1 MHIMTLFSNS
11 LHQISKTII
20 VGGLLCFGVSTA
32 LAAETTLQD
41 LDFQR
46 SPKGH
51 ALLLLEFSEPPA
63 LPKAQEIPGS
73 LELTFP
79 NTRIQ
84 EQLRNLYSTHDFATL
99 VSSLSLDQDGDQALI
114 SLGID
119 KPYSY
124 TLHQRATQLQIEVA
138 AQPGQSQTETRSSGR
153 RFQYSG
159 EPMSLS
165 YQDIPIRQLLQELA
179 SFLDLNLVAG
189 DTVKGNITL
198 QLQNVPSDQ
207 ALDLI
212 LTTQNLASRQVGN
225 VLLVAPAE
233 ELVALEQ
240 QQFAARQS
248 EQATQPLVDEFIRI
262 NFAKAEDLHS
272 FIMGDSETPSSNP
285 SPTSPASLAAGL
297 FNQDSQQE
305 QSTRDAQTRFLSDR
319 GHLRFDNRT
328 NQLYVR
334 DTPEYVERVRTIVK
348 TLDIPVDQIM
358 IEARI
363 VVARTGV
370 SDELGVTWSAS
381 RNSNSAAGFTSQR
394 SQIGPSERDAT
405 ENIGFGSTGGSLDF
419 NPQAGIGFGFVNGNF
434 LLDLELAA
442 LETENRSEIISQ
454 PKVITSDRNKAVIRS
469 GEEIPYTSIDEDG
482 VRTTN
487 FRRAELRLEVT
498 PQVVGNDQ
506 IFLTLQVNNDSMGEE
521 TLNAGPTINTNAVE
535 TQVLANNGETI
546 VIGGIFTSQT
556 LEAEAKTPLLGDI
569 PLLGWLFRRS
579 FQSQEK
585 VELLIFITPRM
596 LNNSL
601 SQPLQ
606 SASD

>member
-1 MHIMTLFSNS
+1 MTLLSNR
-11 LHQISKTII
+11 LHQISKRFILAS
-20 VGGLLCFGVSTA
+20 LLCLGITPLLADQRTLEGV
-32 LAAETTLQD
+32 
-41 LDFQR
+41 DFQR
-46 SPKGH
+46 TSQGH
-51 ALLLLEFSEPPA
+51 ALLLLEFSDPPA
-63 LPKAQEIPGS
+63 LPDTNDAQGS
-73 LELTFP
+73 LQLFFP

-84 EQLRNLYSTHDFATL
+84 EHLRHLYDTHDFATL
-99 VSSLSLDQDGDQALI
+99 VSSLSLDQDNQRAAI

-119 KPYSY
+119 QPYSY
-124 TLHQRATQLQIEVA
+124 TLHQEGSLLKIEVA
-138 AQPGQSQTETRSSGR
+138 GRTRTQQSEERASAR
-153 RFQYSG
+153 RFQYTG

-165 YQDIPIRQLLQELA
+165 YQDIPVRQLLKELA
-179 SFLDLNLVAG
+179 SFLDLNLIAG
-189 DTVKGNITL
+189 ESVRGDITL

-225 VLLVAPAE
+225 VLLVAPTD

-240 QQFAARQS
+240 QQFEAHQS
-248 EQATQPLVDEFIRI
+248 GQAMEPLVDEFMRI
-262 NFAKAEDLHS
+262 HFAKAEDLRD
-272 FIMGDSETPSSNP
+272 FIMGDRSANETSTR
-285 SPTSPASLAAGL
+285 PTSLAAGL
-297 FNQDSQQE
+297 FSQDMPQE
-305 QSTRDAQTRFLSDR
+305 TSANGSTRFLSER
-319 GHLRFDNRT
+319 GHLMVDRRT
-328 NQLYVR
+328 NQIYVR
-334 DTPEYVERVRTIVK
+334 DTPEYVERVRSIVE

-370 SDELGVTWSAS
+370 SDELGVTWGAS
-381 RNSNSAAGFTSQR
+381 RTSGAAVSGFTSER
-394 SQIGPSERDAT
+394 GRIGPGERT
-405 ENIGFGSTGGSLDF
+405 EFESAGSGRRGGSLDF
-419 NPQAGIGFGFVNGNF
+419 NPQTGIGFGFVNGNF

-454 PKVITSDRNKAVIRS
+454 PKVITSDRKQATIRS
-469 GEEIPYTSIDEDG
+469 GEQIPYRKVEDG
-482 VRTTN
+482 TVTVEFQN
-487 FRRAELRLEVT
+487 AELLLEVT
-498 PQVVGNDQ
+498 PQITNDGRILMDLQ
-506 IFLTLQVNNDSMGEE
+506 INNDSKGEQ
-521 TLNAGPTINTNAVE
+521 TPDGFTINSNSVQ

-556 LEAEAKTPLLGDI
+556 LEAMTKTPLLGDI

-585 VELLIFITPRM
+585 VELLVFITPRM

>member
-1 MHIMTLFSNS
+1 MTLFSNS
-11 LHQISKTII
+11 LHQISKKII
-20 VGGLLCFGVSTA
+20 VGSLLCFGLSTA

-46 SPKGH
+46 SPQGH
-51 ALLLLEFSEPPA
+51 ALLLLEFSQPPV
-63 LPKAQEIPGS
+63 LPKAQEVAGS
-73 LELTFP
+73 LELTFS

-84 EQLRNLYSTHDFATL
+84 EELRNLYSTHDFATL
-99 VSSLSLDQDGDQALI
+99 VSSLSLDQEDDQALI

-124 TLHQRATQLQIEVA
+124 TLHQQATQLQIEIA
-138 AQPGQSQTETRSSGR
+138 EKPGQAKTETRNSGQ

-165 YQDIPIRQLLQELA
+165 YQDIPIRELLQELA

-189 DTVKGNITL
+189 DSVQGNITL
-198 QLQNVPSDQ
+198 QLKEVPSDQ

-248 EQATQPLVDEFIRI
+248 AQATQPLVDEFIRI
-262 NFAKAEDLHS
+262 NFAKAEDLRN
-272 FIMGDSETPSSNP
+272 FIMGESETPSSNS

-297 FNQDSQQE
+297 FNQGEQQE
-305 QSTRDAQTRFLSDR
+305 STTSGSNSRFLSDR

-370 SDELGVTWSAS
+370 SDELGVTWGAS
-381 RNSNSAAGFTSQR
+381 RTSNPSTS
-394 SQIGPSERDAT
+394 SFISERGRVGPGERT
-405 ENIGFGSTGGSLDF
+405 EFESTGSGQRGISLDF

-487 FRRAELRLEVT
+487 FRQAELRLEVT
-498 PQVVGNDQ
+498 PQVVGDNQ